1 MIETLFD
8 PPHNA
13 TDIEIRALFPHWQV
27 EALKAFERRRMG
39 DRRLM
44 AIWSL
49 YRMRGD
55 EAKMRETEAR
65 FEDQSIVT
73 MELRYRDVYPTE
85 HFTGQ

>member
-8 PPHNA
+8 PPHSA
-13 TDIEIRALFPHWQV
+13 TDTEIKALYPHCTVEHLRAFVAGQQ
-27 EALKAFERRRMG
+27 G
-39 DRRLM
+39 DGRLIG
-44 AIWSL
+44 IWNL
-49 YRMRGD
+49 YQHRGD

-85 HFTGQ
+85 HFTGR